1 VEKNIGFF
9 VKTSP
14 YAKSGEKRRFC
25 SKTERFIL
33 IRRFFDICLTIF
45 YLLPITSTGG
55 IKMPRPT
62 NKQQLLELA
71 ETNFNKLL
79 EFIDALPAKIKNG
92 IYKNN
97 ELNER
102 DKTIA
107 DVICHLHEWH
117 LMMGNWYKVGMSGKK
132 PAIPA
137 EDVTWQTLPVLN
149 QRIYEKYK
157 GTELKNAIAM
167 FKKSHKE
174 VMTLIEKHTDSEL
187 FTKKKYQWTGTTS
200 LGAYLISATS
210 SHYDWGLKTIKPLKK
225 LV

>member
-1 VEKNIGFF
+1 
-9 VKTSP
+9 
-14 YAKSGEKRRFC
+14 
-25 SKTERFIL
+25 
-33 IRRFFDICLTIF
+33 
-45 YLLPITSTGG
+45 
-55 IKMPRPT
+55 MPRPT

-92 IYKNN
+92 VYKNN

-149 QRIYEKYK
+149 KRIYEKYK
-157 GTELKNAIAM
+157 GTELKNAITM

-174 VMTLIEKHTDSEL
+174 VMALIEKHTDGEL

-210 SHYDWGLKTIKPLKK
+210 SHYDWGLKTVKPLKK
-225 LV
+225 QALNL